1 LVDLI
6 RAGKAPQ
13 VIRRKGAEGNLPLPV
28 EEKIEV
34 LTLLA
39 ADPDAEVRAQAV
51 ETLERWDYAEVR
63 RVLAS
68 PLTTPAVLRFAAE
81 QLLARREDLR
91 EVLLCNPSLSEEI
104 RSRLQPK
111 PAAEPPTEEATN
123 PILAKLSA
131 ALLQEDGKVLEELPA
146 EIEAPPEVTKRDDE
160 LTKADRE
167 TLIQKISR
175 MSAVE
180 KIKAALTGN
189 LETRMIL
196 VRDSN
201 KLVARAVLQSPKLS
215 NQEIESYAG
224 ARNVSEEVLR
234 LIATNRKFM
243 KTYVVARALINNPRA
258 PIDIT
263 MPLVIRLNDRDLKGL
278 AFNRNVPEAIRSMAI
293 KLIKQKEEATKPKL
307 PGKH

>member
-1 LVDLI
+1 MDLI

-39 ADPDAEVRAQAV
+39 ADPDAEIRAKAV
-51 ETLERWDYAEVR
+51 ETLERWEYAEVR

-68 PLTTPAVLRFAAE
+68 PLTAPAVLRFAAE
-81 QLLARREDLR
+81 QLLARREDLLD
-91 EVLLCNPSLSEEI
+91 VLLCNPSLPEET

-111 PAAEPPTEEATN
+111 PAPEPPTEEAAD

-131 ALLQEDGKVLEELPA
+131 ALQQEDANVLEALPA
-146 EIEAPPEVTKRDDE
+146 EIEAPPEVTKGDDE

-215 NQEIESYAG
+215 NPEIENYAG

-263 MPLVIRLNDRDLKGL
+263 MPLVNRLNERDLKGL
-278 AFNRNVPEAIRSMAI
+278 AFNRNVPEAVRGMAI
-293 KLIKQKEEATKPKL
+293 RLIKQKEEATKPKL

>member
-1 LVDLI
+1 VDLI
-6 RAGKAPQ
+6 RDGKAPQ

-34 LTLLA
+34 LTLLV

>member
-1 LVDLI
+1 VDLI

-51 ETLERWDYAEVR
+51 ETLERLDYAEVR

-258 PIDIT
+258 PIDLT
-263 MPLVIRLNDRDLKGL
+263 MPLVIRLNERDLKGL
-278 AFNRNVPEAIRSMAI
+278 AFNRNVPEAIRGMAI

>member
-6 RAGKAPQ
+6 RDGKAPQ

>member
-1 LVDLI
+1 MDLI
-6 RAGKAPQ
+6 RDGKAPQ

>member
-1 LVDLI
+1 VDLI
-6 RAGKAPQ
+6 RDGKAPQ

-39 ADPDAEVRAQAV
+39 ADPDADVRAQAV

>member
-1 LVDLI
+1 MDLI
-6 RAGKAPQ
+6 RDGKAPQ

-34 LTLLA
+34 LTLLV

-234 LIATNRKFM
+234 LIATNRKSM

>member
-1 LVDLI
+1 MDLI

-13 VIRRKGAEGNLPLPV
+13 VIRRKGAEGNLSLPV

-39 ADPDAEVRAQAV
+39 ADPDAEVRVKAV
-51 ETLERWDYAEVR
+51 ETLERWDCAEVR

-68 PLTTPAVLRFAAE
+68 PLTAPAVLRFAAE

-91 EVLLCNPSLSEEI
+91 EVLLCNPSLPEET

-111 PAAEPPTEEATN
+111 PAPEPPTEEATN
-123 PILAKLSA
+123 QILAKLSA
-131 ALLQEDGKVLEELPA
+131 ALEQEDAKALEELPA

-189 LETRMIL
+189 QETRMLL

-201 KLVARAVLQSPKLS
+201 KIVARAVLQSPKLS
-215 NQEIESYAG
+215 NTEIENYAG

-243 KTYVVARALINNPRA
+243 KTYAVARALINNPRA

-263 MPLVIRLNDRDLKGL
+263 MPLVIRLNERDLKGL
-278 AFNRNVPEAIRSMAI
+278 AFNRNVPEAIRGMAI
-293 KLIKQKEEATKPKL
+293 KIIKQKEEATKPKL